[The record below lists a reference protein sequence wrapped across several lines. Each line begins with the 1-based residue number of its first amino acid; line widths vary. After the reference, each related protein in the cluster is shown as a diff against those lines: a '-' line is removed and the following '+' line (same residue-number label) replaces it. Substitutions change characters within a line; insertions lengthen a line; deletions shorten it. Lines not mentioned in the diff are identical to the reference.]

1 LNIVAQIVTMEVEV
15 KLLDRE
21 VKLKLKLFPQ
31 N

>member
-1 LNIVAQIVTMEVEV
+1 MNIVAQIVTMEVEV